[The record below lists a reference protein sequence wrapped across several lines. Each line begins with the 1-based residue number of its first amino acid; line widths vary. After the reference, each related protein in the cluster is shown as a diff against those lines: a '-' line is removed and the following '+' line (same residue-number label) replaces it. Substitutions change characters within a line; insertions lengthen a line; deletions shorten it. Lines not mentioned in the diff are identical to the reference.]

1 MHIVDLNEYLDSLT
15 YQTFRIDASNSFHW
29 LTEGPYFRISIV
41 PNSLSNN
48 HLHKNKCKIIQNFY
62 WCSSFQIL
70 KTSIIYI
77 KVSILVWRHP
87 HQASSSL
94 SSSSSCF
101 TFFHRRPKKTKI
113 TEEGTSRKVN
123 LSFLFILSSRYHK
136 CHVSVLTILICRCCF
151 VSSTCHIRWYVKE
164 SHKKTGYVWRLS

>member
-1 MHIVDLNEYLDSLT
+1 MKQPPIYIYMHIVDLNEYLDSLT

-101 TFFHRRPKKTKI
+101 TFFHRRPKKQKSPKKGRV
-113 TEEGTSRKVN
+113 ERWTSVFCSYFRVDTTN
-123 LSFLFILSSRYHK
+123 AMFQY
-136 CHVSVLTILICRCCF
+136 
-151 VSSTCHIRWYVKE
+151 
-164 SHKKTGYVWRLS
+164 